1 MSFAVESIGRKRIE
15 KNIQELV
22 VYFYYE
28 SVHEIIMK
36 LQSADKGSFIADKN
50 MSKVSSLVKLLGL

>member
-15 KNIQELV
+15 KNIQDLV

-28 SVHEIIMK
+28 SVHEIIMI
-36 LQSADKGSFIADKN
+36 LQLADKGSFIADKN
-50 MSKVSSLVKLLGL
+50 MS